1 MAPRDRFELV
11 VAGANTRRPVDI
23 AWRRVAFVVATALGI
38 VLVAVLQGSQGGNA
52 KTVAEKLLQ
61 LRVSS
66 AEQRPASLLLGHYVM
81 NGKVHYFKQTA
92 TPASAYFNPAADQT
106 EYRATASSGLG
117 FAGGGDPYKYIR
129 TGHYAKILAAE
140 KDVEQGWSN
149 GTTYHALGAMKAA
162 QGRMQQ
168 LAEAGKRSDIK
179 TRDEAILALLSAP
192 VSASE
197 LA

>member
-1 MAPRDRFELV
+1 MAPRDQLELV
-11 VAGANTRRPVDI
+11 VAAANTRQPVDF
-23 AWRRVAFVVATALGI
+23 AGRRVAVVVATALAI
-38 VLVAVLQGSQGGNA
+38 VLVAVFQGRGGDV
-52 KTVAEKLLQ
+52 KTVAEKLLEV
-61 LRVSS
+61 RPR

-81 NGKVHYFKQTA
+81 NGKVHYFKQTT
-92 TPASAYFNPAADQT
+92 TPASAYANPAADQT
-106 EYRATASSGLG
+106 EYRATSTSGLG

-149 GTTYHALGAMKAA
+149 GTTYHALGAMKVA

-168 LAEAGKRSDIK
+168 LAEAGERSDIK

-197 LA
+197 LR